1 MTFEQKNSLFIAAVV
16 LTNTAGTLFLGI
28 GMAEMPDFGQ
38 ASVLAYT
45 LAFLTNPWILPGIAL
60 LAVWMLAQ
68 ISMYSWADLT
78 YVLPVTA
85 SSYVFIAILS
95 EFVLHE
101 HISVSRWVGVVL
113 IAFGVAFVSETPARE
128 EEMLPG
134 GHHS

>member
-1 MTFEQKNSLFIAAVV
+1 MTFEQKNSFFIAAVV
-16 LTNTAGTLFLGI
+16 LTNTVGTLFLGI
-28 GMAEMPDFGQ
+28 GMTEMPDFGK
-38 ASVLAYT
+38 ASFLSYT

-60 LAVWMLAQ
+60 LAVWMLTQ

-95 EFVLHE
+95 KFVLNE
-101 HISVSRWVGVVL
+101 HISPSRWIGIAL

-128 EEMLPG
+128 EEMPPG
-134 GHHS
+134 GLL